1 MIHTE
6 TLCIP
11 NDSASATV
19 DPFEIG
25 QVPTPG
31 SFNGDDFASYGP
43 AGDLFLNTNTALEY
57 PLVGESE
64 GQASEDS
71 PKDSASSGTTTKKL
85 RSITTHYTGKEL
97 ENNDLSNRCNDMLMK
112 LAEDYKKLVDSME
125 IAEDCKKL
133 YLNLSVE
140 VRFEKRPDEVVKERA
155 DRLEEEIN
163 KNKRKLEAMV
173 NKLDDTGKSLV
184 PYNNKNNNNGSTK
197 RKKEFH
203 LNIDN
208 CNPKD
213 TMPKTPVTD
222 YYTNYVNI
230 M

>member
-6 TLCIP
+6 TLCNP
-11 NDSASATV
+11 NDSTTTTV

-31 SFNGDDFASYGP
+31 SFNGDDLISYGP
-43 AGDLFLNTNTALEY
+43 SGDLFLNTSTALEY
-57 PLVGESE
+57 PLVDSSE
-64 GQASEDS
+64 GQASEES
-71 PKDSASSGTTTKKL
+71 PKDTAGYQL
-85 RSITTHYTGKEL
+85 RSTTAHYTGKEL
-97 ENNDLSNRCNDMLMK
+97 ENNELSNRCNDMLIK
-112 LAEDYKKLVDSME
+112 LAEDYKKLVDVME
-125 IAEDCKKL
+125 IAGECKKV

-140 VRFEKRPDEVVKERA
+140 VRFEKRPDEVVKEKA

-184 PYNNKNNNNGSTK
+184 PCNNKGSAK

-203 LNIDN
+203 LNLDN

-213 TMPKTPVTD
+213 TMPKTPVMD
-222 YYTNYVNI
+222 QYTNYVNI
-230 M
+230 V